1 VVAVFVTLLC
11 IVPIVYWNVIYDFIT
26 YRFHSERVT
35 HTGIDITSFTTEV
48 VGEVLYQNP
57 VVYILMAA
65 ALFSC
70 RKILFQQKKY
80 WPLVIMDEP
89 AAYTNILD
97 SSTF

>member
-1 VVAVFVTLLC
+1 VVAIFVTLLF

-65 ALFSC
+65 ALF
-70 RKILFQQKKY
+70 
-80 WPLVIMDEP
+80 
-89 AAYTNILD
+89 
-97 SSTF
+97 